1 MTMLKPILILAALL
15 ALAACA
21 TDVELQHEA
30 TGSDE
35 MLKSP
40 CACILVPYDAPA
52 FTWGRG

>member
-1 MTMLKPILILAALL
+1 MTMMKPILILAALL

-21 TDVELQHEA
+21 GNVELQHEA
-30 TGSDE
+30 SGSDE